1 MRKLTPMEQL
11 GQRAADLRQSIDVRD
26 LTGELIRLGA
36 QRLIQ
41 ELLEAEVT
49 EALGRERYERAAA
62 TDVATD
68 VATDAAT
75 DAGPANKTG
84 SGYRNGYKAR
94 RVKTAEGSVPVQLP
108 QVRDMRDVR
117 GGGFRSALWPA
128 IKGPGQGRTG
138 TLERLVV
145 EMYARGLSTRDIEDA
160 LGEWSGRPPG
170 PDASPLLA
178 RSSVSRV
185 TEVLWA
191 EYEQFAKRDLR
202 GFDLV
207 YLFTDAV
214 YESLARAAKFKQA
227 VLVSW
232 GILSDGSKVLLH
244 ISLGNKEKY
253 EHWLD
258 HFRSLRKRGLPC
270 PLTVTTDGAPG
281 QLRAVAES
289 WPEAERLRCWVHKMR
304 NVLDKVPD
312 EAREQVKAD
321 LVAVREASDY
331 DTGKRRAT
339 EFCDKYR
346 RTHPSAVASFEDDLE
361 ASLAQAHLRLPPV
374 HRKHVRSTNLAER
387 GFEEHRRRS
396 KVIPCFGGER
406 ECLKLVYATLLRCSA
421 RWCKV
426 KFTKLQVKQ
435 LEQYIAARKAQGKK
449 IRPLFAAA

>member
-1 MRKLTPMEQL
+1 MKKLTPMEQL
-11 GQRAADLRQSIDVRD
+11 SQRAADLRQSIDVRD

-41 ELLEAEVT
+41 ELLEAEVSQ
-49 EALGRERYERAAA
+49 ALGRERYER
-62 TDVATD
+62 
-68 VATDAAT
+68 
-75 DAGPANKTG
+75 GG
-84 SGYRNGYKAR
+84 SDSPPNPGYRNGHKAR
-94 RVKTAEGSVPVQLP
+94 RIKTAEGTVPVQLP
-108 QVRDMRDVR
+108 QVRDSEDV
-117 GGGFRSALWPA
+117 GGFRSTLWPA
-128 IKGPGQGRTG
+128 IKGQGQGRTG
-138 TLERLVV
+138 LLERLVV

-160 LGEWSGRPPG
+160 LGEWSGRRDQ
-170 PDASPLLA
+170 DASPLLA

-185 TEVLWA
+185 TEVLWE
-191 EYEQFAKRDLR
+191 EYEQFARRDLG

-258 HFRSLRKRGLPC
+258 HFRSLKKRNLPC

-312 EAREQVKAD
+312 DAREPVKAD

-331 DTGKRRAT
+331 DTGKRRAA

-346 RTHPSAVASFEDDLE
+346 RVHPSAVASFEDDLE
-361 ASLAQAHLRLPPV
+361 ASLAHLKLPPV

-435 LEQYIAARKAQGKK
+435 LEEYIARRKAEGRK
-449 IRPLFAAA
+449 IRTLFVAA

>member
-1 MRKLTPMEQL
+1 MKKLTPMEQL
-11 GQRAADLRQSIDVRD
+11 SQKAAGLRQSIDLRD

-41 ELLEAEVT
+41 ELLEAEVSQ
-49 EALGRERYERAAA
+49 ALGRERYQR
-62 TDVATD
+62 DG
-68 VATDAAT
+68 
-75 DAGPANKTG
+75 GPDSPPKL
-84 SGYRNGYKAR
+84 GYRNGYKAR
-94 RVKTAEGSVPVQLP
+94 RVKTAEGAVAVQLP
-108 QVRDMRDVR
+108 QVRDAP
-117 GGGFRSALWPA
+117 FRSALWPA
-128 IKGPGQGRTG
+128 IKGRSEV
-138 TLERLVV
+138 LDRLVV
-145 EMYARGLSTRDIEDA
+145 EMYARGLSTRDIQDA
-160 LGEWSGRPPG
+160 LGEWSGRE
-170 PDASPLLA
+170 DARPLLG

-185 TEVLWA
+185 SEALWE
-191 EYEQFAKRDLR
+191 EYEQFARRDLS

-214 YESLARAAKFKQA
+214 YESLARAAQFKQA

-258 HFRSLRKRGLPC
+258 HFRSLKKRGLVC

-312 EAREQVKAD
+312 DVREEVKAD

-331 DTGKRRAT
+331 ATGKRRAA
-339 EFCDKYR
+339 ELVDKYR
-346 RTHPSAVASFEDDLE
+346 RLYPSAVGSFEDDLE
-361 ASLAQAHLRLPPV
+361 ASLAHLKLPAV

-396 KVIPCFGGER
+396 KVIPCFGGEK

-421 RWCKV
+421 RWCRV

-435 LEQYIAARKAQGKK
+435 LQQYIARRKAQGKK
-449 IRPLFAAA
+449 IRTLFAAA

>member
-1 MRKLTPMEQL
+1 
-11 GQRAADLRQSIDVRD
+11 
-26 LTGELIRLGA
+26 
-36 QRLIQ
+36 
-41 ELLEAEVT
+41 
-49 EALGRERYERAAA
+49 
-62 TDVATD
+62 
-68 VATDAAT
+68 
-75 DAGPANKTG
+75 
-84 SGYRNGYKAR
+84 
-94 RVKTAEGSVPVQLP
+94 VPVQLP
-108 QVRDMRDVR
+108 QVRDVD
-117 GGGFRSALWPA
+117 GGFQSALWPA
-128 IKGPGQGRTG
+128 IKGHGQGRSG
-138 TLERLVV
+138 VLERLVV

-160 LGEWSGRPPG
+160 LGEWSGRAPG
-170 PDASPLLA
+170 PDGEGGEDARPLLA

-185 TEVLWA
+185 TEVLWE

-214 YESLARAAKFKQA
+214 YESLARAARFKQA

-258 HFRSLRKRGLPC
+258 HFRSLKKRGLPC

-281 QLRAVAES
+281 QLRAVSES

-312 EAREQVKAD
+312 DAREQVKAD

-331 DTGKRRAT
+331 DTGRRRAA

-346 RTHPSAVASFEDDLE
+346 RVHPCAVASFEDDLE
-361 ASLAQAHLRLPPV
+361 ASLAHLKLPAV

-435 LEQYIAARKAQGKK
+435 LEEYIARRKAQGKK
-449 IRPLFAAA
+449 IRTLFVAA